1 MVVVLYICTIQSG
14 EPTVKKYPEG
24 IANKIKIVREG
35 NNLSQDYMAAKLNI
49 SQQAYSRIEKNPDNI
64 TIKRLRQ
71 ISEVLGVPFTTL
83 AGEEDM
89 YIQQN
94 FNQQGGQAGSVIYVQ
109 GLADTERK
117 AYENHIQDLKRQI
130 DMLKELLLAPRG

>member
-1 MVVVLYICTIQSG
+1 MQSG
-14 EPTVKKYPEG
+14 EPAVKKYPEG
-24 IANKIKIVREG
+24 IANKIKMVRESS
-35 NNLSQDYMAAKLNI
+35 NLSQDYMAAKLNI

-94 FNQQGGQAGSVIYVQ
+94 FNQQGGQAGSVVYVQ
-109 GLADTERK
+109 GLAETERK
-117 AYENHIQDLKRQI
+117 AYENHIQDLKKQI
-130 DMLKELLLAPRG
+130 DMMKELLLAQRG

>member
-1 MVVVLYICTIQSG
+1 MQSG
-14 EPTVKKYPEG
+14 EPAVKKHPEG
-24 IANKIKIVREG
+24 IANKIKMVRESS
-35 NNLSQDYMAAKLNI
+35 NLSQDYMAAKLNI
-49 SQQAYSRIEKNPDNI
+49 SQQAYSRIEKTPDNI

-94 FNQQGGQAGSVIYVQ
+94 FNQQGGQAGSVVYVQ
-109 GLADTERK
+109 GLAETERK
-117 AYENHIQDLKRQI
+117 AYENHIQDLKKQI
-130 DMLKELLLAPRG
+130 DMMKELLLAQRG

>member
-1 MVVVLYICTIQSG
+1 M
-14 EPTVKKYPEG
+14 
-24 IANKIKIVREG
+24 VRESS
-35 NNLSQDYMAAKLNI
+35 NLSQDYMAAKLNI

-94 FNQQGGQAGSVIYVQ
+94 FNQQGGQAGSVVYVQ
-109 GLADTERK
+109 GLAETERK
-117 AYENHIQDLKRQI
+117 AYENHIQDLKKQI
-130 DMLKELLLAPRG
+130 DMMKELLLAQRG

>member
-1 MVVVLYICTIQSG
+1 MQSG

-24 IANKIKIVREG
+24 IANKIKMVREG

-117 AYENHIQDLKRQI
+117 AYENHIQDLKKQI

>member
-1 MVVVLYICTIQSG
+1 MQSG

-24 IANKIKIVREG
+24 IANKIKMVREG
-35 NNLSQDYMAAKLNI
+35 NNLSQEYVAAKLNI

-71 ISEVLGVPFTTL
+71 ISDVLGVPFTTL

-117 AYENHIQDLKRQI
+117 AYENHIQDLKKQI
-130 DMLKELLLAPRG
+130 DLLRGMLLNPKP